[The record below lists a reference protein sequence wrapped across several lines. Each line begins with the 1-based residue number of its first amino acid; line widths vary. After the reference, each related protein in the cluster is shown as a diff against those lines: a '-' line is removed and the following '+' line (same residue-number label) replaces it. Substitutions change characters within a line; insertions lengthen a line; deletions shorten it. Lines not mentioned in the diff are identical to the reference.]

1 MYREHSELSETRA
14 DDPVL
19 AIRATIKRFEAR
31 TALDGLDLTL
41 QAGEVFALLGPNGA
55 GKTTTINLI
64 LGFLKPDAG
73 SVRVCGIEAGADP
86 VGARSHVAYIPEQ
99 VALYPDLSG
108 LQNLRY
114 FATLAGLVLPA
125 DASRRLLTEAGL
137 PNEAHGRPAAS
148 YSKGMRQKVGIAVA
162 LARRARLL
170 LLDEPT
176 SGLDP
181 SAAADFSVT
190 VRRAAERGTAVLMA
204 THDLYRVR
212 EMADRVGVLSRG
224 RIVEEVD
231 PKTLDHVALERLYI
245 ERHAEIAA

>member
-19 AIRATIKRFEAR
+19 AIRAAVKRFGAR
-31 TALDGLDLTL
+31 TALNGLDLTL

-73 SVRVCGIEAGADP
+73 AVRVCGIEAGANP
-86 VGARSHVAYIPEQ
+86 NGAGGQVAYIPEQ
-99 VALYPDLSG
+99 VALYPGLSG
-108 LQNLRY
+108 LENLRY
-114 FATLAGLVLPA
+114 FATLAGLDLTT

-137 PNEAHGRPAAS
+137 PDEAHGRPAAS

-162 LARRARLL
+162 HARRARLL

-176 SGLDP
+176 SGFDP

-190 VRRAAERGTAVLMA
+190 VRRAAERGAAVLMA

-245 ERHAEIAA
+245 KRLAEIAA